1 MFGKILEFLDK
12 ILTWFEEWTLF
23 ASVMTAL
30 LALFV
35 NVVLRYVFNY
45 TLAWSEELV
54 REVIIYTTFI
64 GCSAAIKNR
73 SMIRIDASV
82 QLLPKMKVPLTFFSN
97 IVTMIFSG
105 MMIYY
110 GWKMAPHAGANPPEN
125 HYPADSPRLSIC
137 HFAADGG
144 NDAHSYHPGDVPG
157 CISKLKTQAAGIA
170 YMETSHVIIMLIL
183 LGCMATYIPVF
194 MCLFF
199 TAVLGFMLF
208 TDLPL
213 LLLAQSLFRS
223 MDKFA
228 LVVVLFFILCGNIM
242 TAGSIVEKLIKV
254 ANSLVSWLPG
264 GLGMAGVLACGLF
277 GAISGSTVATV
288 VALGGFMI
296 PALLENGYDEKYTL
310 GLMTTSPNLGVIIPP
325 SIGMILYSM
334 VSNVSLEG
342 LFLTGFL
349 PGVLI
354 MAGVCIYTYFFY
366 RNDKTLV
373 RMPVPSGKELL
384 MVLKEGFW
392 SLMLPVIIFGG
403 IFSGFFTANEAAVV
417 ACVYAFVV
425 ELCIHR
431 SMKFN
436 QVKSITV
443 SSAVTSATL
452 LIIVAG
458 ATCFGRLLTLEDIPG
473 KITETVLSTISS
485 PVVFLLAL
493 NGLLLVVGMFMD
505 IISATMILGPVFL
518 PMLDAF
524 NVDWMH
530 FGLILTV
537 NLAIGYCTPPMG
549 VSLYITGAI
558 ANRDL
563 IFVSKA
569 VLPFILIQLC
579 ILLFITYFPEAV
591 LWLPR
596 MMGYAG

>member
-1 MFGKILEFLDK
+1 
-12 ILTWFEEWTLF
+12 
-23 ASVMTAL
+23 
-30 LALFV
+30 
-35 NVVLRYVFNY
+35 
-45 TLAWSEELV
+45 
-54 REVIIYTTFI
+54 
-64 GCSAAIKNR
+64 
-73 SMIRIDASV
+73 
-82 QLLPKMKVPLTFFSN
+82 
-97 IVTMIFSG
+97 
-105 MMIYY
+105 
-110 GWKMAPHAGANPPEN
+110 
-125 HYPADSPRLSIC
+125 
-137 HFAADGG
+137 
-144 NDAHSYHPGDVPG
+144 
-157 CISKLKTQAAGIA
+157 
-170 YMETSHVIIMLIL
+170 METSHIIILLIL

-199 TAVLGFMLF
+199 TAVLGFLLF

-296 PALLENGYDEKYTL
+296 PALLDNGYQEKYTL

-334 VSNVSLEG
+334 ISNVSLEG

-349 PGVLI
+349 PGMLI
-354 MAGVCIYTYFFY
+354 ITGVCIYTYFFY
-366 RNDKTLV
+366 RKDTTLV
-373 RMPVPSGKELL
+373 RMPVPTGKQVLL
-384 MVLKEGFW
+384 VLKEGFW

-403 IFSGFFTANEAAVV
+403 IFTGFFTANEAAVV

-425 ELCIHR
+425 ELLIHR
-431 SMKFN
+431 SMKFS
-436 QVKSITV
+436 QVKGITV

-473 KITETVLSTISS
+473 KITETVLSTVSS

-493 NGLLLVVGMFMD
+493 NALLLVVGMFMD

-549 VSLYITGAI
+549 VSLYITGSI

-563 IFVSKA
+563 IYVSKA

-579 ILLFITYFPEAV
+579 VLLLMTYFPDAV

-596 MMGYAG
+596 VMGFAY